1 MNIIVC
7 VKHVPS
13 TTDVKIDEKKG
24 TLIREGIEMQLNPF
38 DLYAIEQGMRLKER
52 YGANLVALSMG
63 PMQAEKSLRE
73 AIAMGCDGAI
83 LLSDSIFAGA
93 DTLATSYTLASAIK
107 RIGFDII
114 ICGVK
119 STDGDTGQVGPGVA
133 EFLNIPH
140 VCYVTNVVEIKNK
153 KIKLDRELGDIYQT
167 LNLSLPCLITITK
180 DIGEPRL
187 PSFKGKMKAKKAKI
201 SIWTKNN
208 LLENENLF
216 GLDGSATKVVKIFPP
231 PTIEETELLPGTVS
245 EQARKLINRLEKLK
259 II

>member
-1 MNIIVC
+1 LCKILKIFLLGIVNMNIIVC

-13 TTDVKIDEKKG
+13 ATDVKIDEEKG

-52 YGANLVALSMG
+52 YDANLIAISMG

-73 AIAMGCDGAI
+73 AIAMGCDDAI

-107 RIGFDII
+107 KIGFDII

-133 EFLNIPH
+133 EFLNIPN
-140 VCYVTNVVEIKNK
+140 VCYV
-153 KIKLDRELGDIYQT
+153 
-167 LNLSLPCLITITK
+167 TK

-187 PSFKGKMKAKKAKI
+187 PSFRGKMKAKKVQI
-201 SIWTKNN
+201 SLWSKDN
-208 LLENENLF
+208 LPNNENLF
-216 GLDGSATKVVKIFPP
+216 GLDGSATKVFKIFPP
-231 PTIEETELLPGTVS
+231 PTIEETELLSGTVS